1 MLISI
6 IDGWGKHETIAPF
19 ALNVYRIEDIDLP
32 FTKQVYKGVRPV
44 TEDPR
49 VQELITLKTIAET
62 MNQSN
67 DMTLMLNTVLE
78 KLLELTGL
86 STGWI
91 FLTEKPGS
99 SHVSPIFIFRPVC
112 CMRTRSLCAAVLVG
126 VWTVFGQVG

>member
-1 MLISI
+1 M
-6 IDGWGKHETIAPF
+6 
-19 ALNVYRIEDIDLP
+19 
-32 FTKQVYKGVRPV
+32 

-91 FLTEKPGS
+91 FLTEKPGEFACVADL
-99 SHVSPIFIFRPVC
+99 HLPARFA
-112 CMRTRSLCAAVLVG
+112 T
-126 VWTVFGQVG
+126 